1 MRIIDVVGSLFSP
14 GSYPQSF
21 LFIYYIYKCLYP
33 QSCIWNN
40 VIHMQLDCVIL
51 SLESVLAV
59 EHFVFGFW
67 FCFEIVGLH
76 ILASCACLTFVLSF
90 LRFSRKEK
98 KFSFSD
104 IVIMCQF
111 VIFVHI

>member
-1 MRIIDVVGSLFSP
+1 M
-14 GSYPQSF
+14 
-21 LFIYYIYKCLYP
+21 
-33 QSCIWNN
+33 
-40 VIHMQLDCVIL
+40 IHMQLDCVIL

-111 VIFVHI
+111 VIFVHILRHTSFRVHL